1 MKAANFYPRISVV
14 KGFTGCV
21 NHIKTKERKNEKKRM
36 LVYFFGNDSI
46 HPKPNLIE

>member
-21 NHIKTKERKNEKKRM
+21 NHIKKKDRKNLIIRM
-36 LVYFFGNDSI
+36 LVYFFVYDSI
-46 HPKPNLIE
+46 HKKQNLIE